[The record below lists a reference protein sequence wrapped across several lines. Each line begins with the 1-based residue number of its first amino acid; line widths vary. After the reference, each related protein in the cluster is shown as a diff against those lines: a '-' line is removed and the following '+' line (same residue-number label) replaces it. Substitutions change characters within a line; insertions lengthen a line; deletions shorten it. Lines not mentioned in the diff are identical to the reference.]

1 MNRLLLLLFLMI
13 SVSGM
18 AQTSSSQSMSS
29 IIAGTWE
36 NDDCITEIKYTFK
49 PDGSG
54 NMHIAEQERYLP
66 LVGDY
71 FEPAKDYAFKWT
83 IKNNLLTIAFEKNI
97 REPEMYLITGIVNQN
112 EFKCRYADEYED
124 DEEYIITFTRIRETA
139 ANASANEPSPLSKE
153 YIFPSFMTGKYG
165 HVNIE
170 PLIENILGAIPLN
183 TKLSLDDCQKIL
195 LTSNISLHDKEFIMK
210 HTDFERNTI
219 WIQHLYTPHEIAP
232 WFFNLQIYGYSISI
246 GTSND
251 GLDVDYSFYLSKNKK
266 KSKEVWDN
274 VKYHFD
280 LKSCRFTHEK
290 IELSTGDTYRG
301 IYENY
306 KWELFYCK
314 TWMGYYTIRLTMTPC
329 KA

>member
-1 MNRLLLLLFLMI
+1 MNRLSHLLLLMI
-13 SVSGM
+13 SVFGM
-18 AQTSSSQSMSS
+18 AQASSSQSISS

-36 NDDCITEIKYTFK
+36 NDDCIIDIKYTFK

-54 NMHIAEQERYLP
+54 NMHLAKQERYFP

-71 FEPAKDYAFKWT
+71 IEPAKDYAFKWA

-112 EFKCRYADEYED
+112 EFKCRYADEDED
-124 DEEYIITFTRIRETA
+124 DEEYIITFTRIRETS
-139 ANASANEPSPLSKE
+139 ANASANEPSPLFKE
-153 YIFPSFMTGKYG
+153 YTFPDFMTEHHSHIY
-165 HVNIE
+165 IAS
-170 PLIENILGAIPLN
+170 LIENFLGAIPLD

-195 LTSNISLHDKEFIMK
+195 LTSNISFHDKEFIMK
-210 HTDFERNTI
+210 HTDFERGSI
-219 WIQHLYTPHEIAP
+219 WIQHLYTSQDIAP

-280 LKSCRFTHEK
+280 LKSCKFKHEK

-301 IYENY
+301 TYENY

-314 TWMGYYTIRLTMTPC
+314 TWMGYYTIRLTMTPG